1 MAIKRVWI
9 DKACVSCGMSEV
21 NCPEVFKLKVG
32 EGAKV
37 IEGMDYLSLE
47 KKIKDAAE
55 SCPVQVI
62 MFDED

>member
-9 DKACVSCGMSEV
+9 NEGCVSCGMSEV
-21 NCPEVFKLKVG
+21 NCPEVFELKVG

-37 IEGMDYLSLE
+37 IEGADYQSLQ

-62 MFDED
+62 MLDED